1 MSANLIP
8 EQYQRILEDAGHQA
22 DNGKWI
28 IGDVAVELRSL
39 FTVNVDG
46 KEQLIN
52 YRTEEPMTVSEF
64 HRSVGAWCGRSEGT
78 VRDCE
83 RISANIPSRIR
94 QRYDMLPRS
103 HFRELIPHFETQ
115 KELAALCEDILAWGD
130 DYGGRIISIEAL
142 RRKLKVDNG
151 EPPAWIA
158 WLKRLLRNAEKIR
171 DHDETPPAVSKW
183 AGDVVKGAPEE

>member
-1 MSANLIP
+1 MAANLIP

-83 RISANIPSRIR
+83 RISANIPYRIR
-94 QRYDMLPRS
+94 HRYDMLPRS

-151 EPPAWIA
+151 APPVWEGWIERIKK
-158 WLKRLLRNAEKIR
+158 LAEKLLE
-171 DHDETPPAVSKW
+171 HEETPAEVKKW
-183 AGDVVKGAPEE
+183 ARDIIQEE